1 MLTWIIIIAV
11 AVLVLSA
18 LPTWGYSRDWGYF
31 PSGVLGFILVL
42 VLLLWIL
49 GVL

>member
-11 AVLVLSA
+11 AVLVLSV